1 MSIQDGGPAFARP
14 FSKNGEYSDSQ
25 QDRSQEGMSLR
36 DYFAAKA
43 MQALIAN
50 MPQGAVVPIMKDTP
64 DNQVKGLNSI
74 ATVAWMVSDAM
85 LAARSA

>member
-1 MSIQDGGPAFARP
+1 MSDKQEIPAFP
-14 FSKNGEYSDSQ
+14 TGDHPESQ
-25 QDRSQEGMSLR
+25 LYANPGMSLR